1 MQEKKTYIHLMIF
14 NHGKNRLEISGSF
27 EMFVT
32 LLRGLLPEIT
42 QSLSHPQ
49 AQEKIHENERSTAND
64 NND

>member
-1 MQEKKTYIHLMIF
+1 MQEKKTYIHLVIF

-42 QSLSHPQ
+42 QSLLHPQ
-49 AQEKIHENERSTAND
+49 AQEEIHERSTAND